1 MKKVFK
7 ALKLHNTFSIFIV
20 AALFTACTNNETT
33 ETASEARTQVNG
45 FTISA
50 SQAYDVNL
58 PTTRAKLDTDGRFFW
73 EKGDKVS

>member
-7 ALKLHNTFSIFIV
+7 VLKFHNTFSIFIV

-45 FTISA
+45 FTIST
-50 SQAYDVNL
+50 SQAYGL
-58 PTTRAKLDTDGRFFW
+58 RRKILLG
-73 EKGDKVS
+73 KGGQSYYI